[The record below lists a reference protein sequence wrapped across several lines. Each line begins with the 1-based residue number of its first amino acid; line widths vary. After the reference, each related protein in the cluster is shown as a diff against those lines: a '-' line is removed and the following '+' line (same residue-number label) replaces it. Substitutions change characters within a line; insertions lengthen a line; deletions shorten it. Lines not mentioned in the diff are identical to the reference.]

1 MLKLRKYFVKELTSF
16 IALCFEDLSAS
27 EKKKLRDEAIRQFEL
42 AVNGAPGQSKCVECL
57 AIDPSC
63 RRLGDSHF
71 IYGIQSHPDGPV
83 YRVVAS
89 RARDYEKVDESQKT
103 TSLQKKWRI

>member
-27 EKKKLRDEAIRQFEL
+27 EKTRLRDEAIRQLEL
-42 AVNGAPGQSKCVECL
+42 AVNGTPGQSKCKECIG
-57 AIDPSC
+57 IDPAC
-63 RRLGDSHF
+63 DCLGDSHF
-71 IYGIQSHPDGPV
+71 IYGIQTHPNGPV
-83 YRVVAS
+83 YSVVAS